1 MSGGRA
7 RAVLAAV
14 LGPIILLSTAAGAAP
29 SDIGEC
35 TEVDSQ
41 GYCVEWDVLTPGNP
55 GGGGGGGQPTDE
67 VTCYWVTIPGDLA
80 EDPSIWVDF
89 GLSPPPVGVTVVW
102 QSWVCSDGSGTLS
115 IRWIIPSTPANLAT
129 IARGRLV
136 GVLPQPSVDSSPPV
150 GTAAIVGVPVFV
162 DVTNWTGVV
171 TESECAGGMCVT
183 VTATPTLTF
192 TPGETGSS
200 SVRCAGS
207 GSRYDPDG
215 DSAEDQASEDGACAY
230 KYRLRTGVQG
240 RPSAWPGSVSVTW
253 TISWTASTGASGSL
267 PAVTRATLLPRAVN
281 EVQTVVVGGETP

>member
-1 MSGGRA
+1 MNAA
-7 RAVLAAV
+7 RSPLAAA
-14 LGPIILLSTAAGAAP
+14 LIAAAVVSAASPVGA
-29 SDIGEC
+29 
-35 TEVDSQ
+35 TEPGQCVEYSPL
-41 GYCVEWDVLTPGNP
+41 GYCVEWDVPTPGNP
-55 GGGGGGGQPTDE
+55 GGGGGGDRPTGE
-67 VTCYWVTIPGDLA
+67 VTCYWARLPDPTGDTT
-80 EDPSIWVDF
+80 IWVDF
-89 GLSPPPVGVTVVW
+89 DLTRPPGGVTVAW
-102 QSWVCSDGSGTLS
+102 QAWECSDSSGPLT
-115 IRWIIPSTPANLAT
+115 IRWIIPGTPANLA
-129 IARGRLV
+129 ASVRGRLL
-136 GVLPQPSVDSSPPV
+136 GVLPQPSLDSSPPV

-171 TESECAGGMCVT
+171 TQAECAGGMCVT

-253 TISWTASTGASGSL
+253 MISWTASTGASGSL
-267 PAVTRATLLPRAVN
+267 PAVTRATLLPRPVN